1 VRYLLA
7 HDIGTSGNKATLF
20 TIEGQMLRST
30 LSEYDTRYSNS
41 TWAEQN
47 PEDWWH
53 AVCQCTRELAAGIDA
68 KDIAAVSFSGQMMGC
83 LCVDRKGVPLRDSI
97 IWADVRA
104 AKEAMTLEAR
114 VPPERF
120 YRIVGHRLSCSY
132 SLEKLMWIK
141 NNLPEVYRA
150 AFKMLNA
157 KDYIIYR
164 LTGRFLTDYS
174 DASGTNAFDLNR
186 FKWSEEIC
194 DAAGIDMGKLPETV
208 ESTRI
213 AGEVSRAISAEC
225 GLAPGTKVVV
235 GGGDGMCASVGAG
248 SVEAGRTYNCLG
260 SSAWIC
266 SASRSPVY
274 DSQMRLVNWAHI
286 VPGLVAPGGT
296 MQTAGAAFAWMKGE
310 LGGVESEKA
319 LALGANPYQYINEE
333 IAASVPGANGLLF
346 LPYLMGERCPRWNPN
361 ARGAFIGLKIEHK
374 RRDMFRSVIE
384 GIAMNLSVIL
394 GLLRKDIA
402 IDRMVVIGGLAT
414 GDVQRQILAD
424 VYGMDIQRLNHLE
437 EATSIGA
444 AVTAGVG
451 VGALK
456 GFREVERFVKI
467 DAVTHP
473 DPAHVETYQKLQP
486 IFDKA
491 YFDLVGVYEML
502 SGCR

>member
-1 VRYLLA
+1 MRYLLA

-20 TIEGQMLRST
+20 TTEGQMVRSI
-30 LSEYDTRYSNS
+30 LAEYETHYFNS

-47 PEDWWH
+47 PHDWWH
-53 AVCQCTRELAAGIDA
+53 AVCRSTRELTAGIDP

-83 LCVDRKGVPLRDSI
+83 LCVDHKGVPLRDSI

-104 AKEAMTLEAR
+104 VEEARSLETR

-141 NNLPEVYRA
+141 KNLPDVYRA

-157 KDYIIYR
+157 KDYIVFR

-186 FKWSEEIC
+186 FQWSEEIC
-194 DAAGIDMGKLPETV
+194 EAAEIDMDKLPETV
-208 ESTRI
+208 ESTCV
-213 AGEVSRAISAEC
+213 AGEVSRAVSEEC

-248 SVEAGRTYNCLG
+248 SIAEGKTYNCLG

-266 SASRSPVY
+266 SATKSPIY

-296 MQTAGAAFAWMKGE
+296 MQTAGAAFTWLKNE

-319 LALGANPYQYINEE
+319 LASGANPYQYINEQ
-333 IAASVPGANGLLF
+333 IATSAPGCNGLLF
-346 LPYLMGERCPRWNPN
+346 LPYLMGERCPRWNAN

-374 RRDMFRSVIE
+374 RRDLFRSVIE
-384 GIAMNLSVIL
+384 GIAMNLNVIL
-394 GLLRKDIA
+394 GLLRNDIA
-402 IDRMVVIGGLAT
+402 IDKMVVIGGLAT
-414 GDVQRQILAD
+414 GEVQRQILAD

-456 GFREVERFVKI
+456 GFQEVERFVKV

-473 DPAHVETYQKLQP
+473 DPVHVETYRKLQP
-486 IFDKA
+486 VFDKA
-491 YFDLVGVYEML
+491 YFDLVEVYDQL
-502 SGCR
+502 SECR